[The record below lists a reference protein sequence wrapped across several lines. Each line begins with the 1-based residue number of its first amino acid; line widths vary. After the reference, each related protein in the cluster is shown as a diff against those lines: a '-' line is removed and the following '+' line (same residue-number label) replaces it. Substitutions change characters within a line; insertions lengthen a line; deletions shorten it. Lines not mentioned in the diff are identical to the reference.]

1 MPSQNNKKQHIFY
14 YTFFYGLS
22 SMLAVNYVIRYTYQT
37 LFTESEQLK
46 VPDKRIDKE
55 LILKELKEKF

>member
-1 MPSQNNKKQHIFY
+1 
-14 YTFFYGLS
+14 
-22 SMLAVNYVIRYTYQT
+22 MLAVNYVIRYTYQT

-55 LILKELKEKF
+55 LIFKELKEKL